1 MPSINPAKSNFKTK
15 SCDGRHWSFCTEYA
29 TRIQTSGDAASSAF
43 QPLPVR
49 LACASP
55 QSSPASS
62 GHKNARC
69 MYVPISKSQFDRGC
83 GGSSVPRPTVPK
95 LVLLHLTE
103 SDRTA
108 PAILVSRPR
117 PLHVRLPRLE
127 TKGKWTHWEI
137 IHLLCVRFEEQ
148 LILECVHERKGFRQ
162 STGILKGGVWIRLL

>member
-1 MPSINPAKSNFKTK
+1 MPSIIPQKATSRRKAAMEGIGASVRSMQREFKLPGTPHPVLF
-15 SCDGRHWSFCTEYA
+15 S
-29 TRIQTSGDAASSAF
+29 
-43 QPLPVR
+43 LVPVR

-69 MYVPISKSQFDRGC
+69 MYVPISKTQFDGGC

-108 PAILVSRPR
+108 PAILVSRPTVPASH

-127 TKGKWTHWEI
+127 TKGNG
-137 IHLLCVRFEEQ
+137 
-148 LILECVHERKGFRQ
+148 LIGKLSIYSMSDSRNN
-162 STGILKGGVWIRLL
+162 